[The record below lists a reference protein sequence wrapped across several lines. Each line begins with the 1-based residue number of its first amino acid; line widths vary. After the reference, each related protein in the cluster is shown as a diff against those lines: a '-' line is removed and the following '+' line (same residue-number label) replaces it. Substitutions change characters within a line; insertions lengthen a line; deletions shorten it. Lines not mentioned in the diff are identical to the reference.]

1 MAVTVVCVQGP
12 ASRLLVGRACGTA
25 LAGAGADVRLPSVL
39 CGAGLVEVLCRFD
52 GGLWLAGTGW
62 WWSSISGRNP
72 SSGLCRSWRRRR
84 LWASRSFLEASSM
97 YGAPP
102 LTPRP
107 WLRRETSDLRDRAM
121 KASSRLLP
129 PWGHRLGAGYNL
141 RPVDGGIFAAWK
153 GDIFAAWDGGIF
165 AAWKGDI
172 FAAWFAEAAVSGAPI
187 SVWQR

>member
-1 MAVTVVCVQGP
+1 MHH
-12 ASRLLVGRACGTA
+12 
-25 LAGAGADVRLPSVL
+25 
-39 CGAGLVEVLCRFD
+39 
-52 GGLWLAGTGW
+52 
-62 WWSSISGRNP
+62 RNP
-72 SSGLCRSWRRRR
+72 YDGLICRSWRRRR
-84 LWASRSFLEASSM
+84 LRASRSFLEASLM

-153 GDIFAAWDGGIF
+153 GGIF
-165 AAWKGDI
+165 AAWKGGI
-172 FAAWFAEAAVSGAPI
+172 FAAWFAEVAVSGAPI